1 MAVYKRS
8 IFIINPVFQYR
19 FAFVICSLVLLVS
32 LVYPITIYD
41 LYEKVILLQ
50 PGNEDKLEESRMNLL
65 YLLFILEFAFIGI
78 VFVVSIFMS
87 HKIAGPLYK
96 LQNYLRDIRE
106 GGDVKS
112 LFFRDG
118 DHFHELAEEVSQTM
132 EYFSKQREKD
142 FSYLDEVSSYIA
154 NLALVVPE
162 DKKPVLNEIQSKLS
176 EIQTRYQND

>member
-1 MAVYKRS
+1 MAIYKRS
-8 IFIINPVFQYR
+8 IFIINPTFQYK

-32 LVYPITIYD
+32 IIYPITIYD

-50 PGNEDKLEESRMNLL
+50 PASESKLEESRTNLL

-106 GGDVKS
+106 GGDVKT

-118 DHFHELAEEVSQTM
+118 DNFHEIADEVTQTM
-132 EYFSKQREKD
+132 EFFSNQREND
-142 FSYLDEVSSYIA
+142 FAYLDEVSSYIA

-176 EIQTRYQND
+176 EIQTRFQND

>member
-1 MAVYKRS
+1 
-8 IFIINPVFQYR
+8 
-19 FAFVICSLVLLVS
+19 VLLVS
-32 LVYPITIYD
+32 LVYPFTIYD

-50 PGNEDKLEESRMNLL
+50 PGNQDKLEESRQSLLNLL
-65 YLLFILEFAFIGI
+65 LILEFAFIGI
-78 VFVVSIFMS
+78 VFVLSIFMS

-106 GGDVKS
+106 GGEVKP
-112 LFFRDG
+112 LFFRNG
-118 DHFHELAEEVSQTM
+118 DNFMEIAEEVTQTM
-132 EYFSKQREKD
+132 EYFSKQREHD
-142 FSYLDEVSSYIA
+142 FAYLDEVSSYIA

>member
-8 IFIINPVFQYR
+8 IFIINPAFQYK

-41 LYEKVILLQ
+41 LYEKVMILQ
-50 PGNEDKLEESRMNLL
+50 PGNEDRLEESRTNLL
-65 YLLFILEFAFIGI
+65 QLLFILEFAFVGI
-78 VFVVSIFMS
+78 VFVLSIFMS

-106 GGDVKS
+106 GGEVKT
-112 LFFRDG
+112 LFFRNG
-118 DHFHELAEEVSQTM
+118 DNFHEIADEVTQTM
-132 EYFSKQREKD
+132 EYFANQREED
-142 FSYLDEVSSYIA
+142 FAYLEDVSSYIA
-154 NLALVVPE
+154 NLSLVVPE

-176 EIQTRYQND
+176 EIQSRYQNY

>member
-1 MAVYKRS
+1 
-8 IFIINPVFQYR
+8 
-19 FAFVICSLVLLVS
+19 
-32 LVYPITIYD
+32 
-41 LYEKVILLQ
+41 
-50 PGNEDKLEESRMNLL
+50 
-65 YLLFILEFAFIGI
+65 
-78 VFVVSIFMS
+78 MS

-118 DHFHELAEEVSQTM
+118 DHFHEIAEEVSQTM